1 MTWKDRNEQRISRP
15 LRISEEEAGCSVSL
29 YKVAISVLP
38 FVFVCGVFKEAK
50 NV

>member
-1 MTWKDRNEQRISRP
+1 MSRKDRNEQRTSRP
-15 LRISEEEAGCSVSL
+15 LRISKEETGCSVLL

-38 FVFVCGVFKEAK
+38 LVFVCGVFKEAK